1 MKYRF
6 LIPFILTLL
15 GLPLSAQNV
24 VLSGQVTD
32 ASTGEPLVGV
42 TVYHTQRRTGTTT
55 NSTGHYTITLPS
67 GRPLELVFSYVG
79 YTSNT
84 QSLTL
89 SSDRNLDIKLQPDT
103 QSLNELNVYGTR
115 HNFGAL
121 SSQMSA
127 IAVSAEQIRRMP
139 VLLGETDVLKSL
151 QRLPGVQSAGEGRA
165 GIFVRGGEQDQN
177 LFALDGITL
186 YNPEHL
192 QGFTSAINA
201 DMVNDVVL
209 YKGAFP
215 ARYGS
220 RLSSV
225 IDVSLEEGD
234 AQKHHANIT
243 AGMLA
248 SRFQADGPL
257 WKGHTSYN
265 VAARV
270 SYFGAIVKPMLEE
283 VIYDNPGQM
292 NNYSHMRYFDLNT
305 KLTHRFS
312 ENAKLSAIFY
322 MGNDENNATPTETT
336 QNYKYEKNLVYLP
349 DGTTKSDSQGYID
362 KNSTNRTTNR
372 WNNLLGGLLYT
383 QQFSPSVRLEAS
395 VSYSGYDYRLRY
407 ATDTYHWVGID
418 LYDHGKEGAETYSQT
433 ETEGST
439 TYRSKVNDFHAKADL
454 TYMWKD
460 LHEVHFGV
468 QGNSIQLNP
477 EVETYYKE
485 HVKTALSEAIVWN
498 IGLGDERYKF
508 TDKQENN
515 SLTSEQALKTFATY
529 IEDDWSIASW
539 LKANLG
545 IRLQGYSTETKTQI
559 AVEPRASVRLSLA
572 KGASVKAAYSR
583 MTQGMHLLSSGN
595 LITPSDI
602 WVPIMEDMKY
612 GISDQVS
619 IGLSYDLSSGL
630 QLSAEG
636 YYKWLDNVVDYQ
648 EGNSVMSATDWTE
661 MIAVGKGKAYGIELL
676 AQKNIGNT
684 TGMVSYTWSKSLRTF
699 DREGMVLNDG
709 REFYATGDRRH
720 NFSISLTQRLSK
732 NWDFSAA
739 WTFQTGRR
747 ASLASSTV
755 PNGVLDEFN
764 NYYPTSSDG
773 RDIDYLANPAFSDR
787 TTEYLT
793 DSYFEHLVR
802 MNTYRERNS
811 YVMPAIHHLD
821 ISLSH
826 HGSIGIGEMICDVGI
841 YNLYNQQ
848 NISSVYWGFDKNRRA
863 LKGVCIFP
871 IMPSI
876 SLTLKL

>member
-1 MKYRF
+1 M
-6 LIPFILTLL
+6 
-15 GLPLSAQNV
+15 
-24 VLSGQVTD
+24 
-32 ASTGEPLVGV
+32 
-42 TVYHTQRRTGTTT
+42 
-55 NSTGHYTITLPS
+55 
-67 GRPLELVFSYVG
+67 
-79 YTSNT
+79 
-84 QSLTL
+84 
-89 SSDRNLDIKLQPDT
+89 
-103 QSLNELNVYGTR
+103 
-115 HNFGAL
+115 
-121 SSQMSA
+121 
-127 IAVSAEQIRRMP
+127 
-139 VLLGETDVLKSL
+139 
-151 QRLPGVQSAGEGRA
+151 
-165 GIFVRGGEQDQN
+165 
-177 LFALDGITL
+177 FALDGITL

>member
-103 QSLNELNVYGTR
+103 QSLNEVNVYGTR

-257 WKGHTSYN
+257 WKGHTSYI

-418 LYDHGKEGAETYSQT
+418 LHDHGKEGAETYSQT

-508 TDKQENN
+508 TDKQEKN